1 MMKASLIISVYKD
14 IEALKCIFRALEF
27 QTEKNFEIIV
37 SEDGNSE
44 TMREFIA
51 PYLEMLPAI
60 QHLSQEDQG
69 FRKTRALNRAILAAR
84 SDYLIFID
92 GDCIP
97 HRRFIESHV
106 QERDSKR
113 VCSARRLEM
122 GKTFSTKLRED
133 PDFIGELS
141 SSTHYLRNLFRIHA
155 DGGKNPE
162 AGFYSRLAHS
172 LVKQKNPAIV
182 GCNFSCTKEAMFV
195 VNGFNEEFEAP
206 GLGEDS
212 DLEWR
217 LLRAGYETKNIKF
230 LAPLFHL
237 YHDRVAF
244 LEPKNVEIFNRTKLR
259 DEWRCSNGLSQAL
272 RAS

>member
-1 MMKASLIISVYKD
+1 MIKASLIISVYKD

-27 QTEKNFEIIV
+27 QTEQNFEIIV

-44 TMREFIA
+44 TMREFVA
-51 PYLEMLPAI
+51 PYLKVIPAI

-69 FRKTRALNRAILAAR
+69 FRKTRALNRAILAAK

-97 HRRFIESHV
+97 HKRFIESHV
-106 QERDSKR
+106 RERDSRR

-122 GKTFSTKLRED
+122 GKTFSTKLRND
-133 PDFIGELS
+133 PDFIKDLS
-141 SSTHYLRNLFRIHA
+141 NSLSYLKNLLRIHA

-162 AGFYSRLAHS
+162 AGFYSRLTHS
-172 LVKQKNPAIV
+172 FVRQKKPAIV
-182 GCNFSCTKEAMFV
+182 GCNFSCTKEAMFS
-195 VNGFNEEFEAP
+195 VNGFNEEFESP

-237 YHDRVAF
+237 YHDRAAF
-244 LEPKNVEIFNRTKLR
+244 LEPKNVEIFNLTKQR
-259 DEWRCSNGLSQAL
+259 DEWRCSKGLAQAMGGG
-272 RAS
+272 